1 MIEHGTSHSVEY
13 DKLPILSNDTSETVR
28 RARGERLTR
37 RHAMQKLMLGI
48 GTALSV
54 PVLAGAHPIHRHLAN
69 LATMEEADEK
79 AAAAEWKPEFLDP
92 THNQTLVAIAER
104 IVPGSTQTQVN
115 RIIDLLLS
123 VDTAA
128 NQKSFVASL
137 AALDQ
142 QADHQYRKSFAGLSS
157 QQQDQVLTA
166 CANGKESSSRTTSAD
181 PDEPEPEKIPVTLRD
196 HFENLKG
203 WIAGAYYSTE
213 IGMRALGWTED
224 FYFEELPVCTHA
236 GGHASDTTSEVDTS
250 TTTATPADEI

>member
-1 MIEHGTSHSVEY
+1 MG
-13 DKLPILSNDTSETVR
+13 
-28 RARGERLTR
+28 A
-37 RHAMQKLMLGI
+37 
-48 GTALSV
+48 ALSV
-54 PVLAGAHPIHRHLAN
+54 PALAAAHPVHRHLSN
-69 LATMEEADEK
+69 LATMEQADKK
-79 AAAAEWKPEFLDP
+79 AAAPEWKPEFLDP

-123 VDTAA
+123 VDTPA

-137 AALDQ
+137 TALDQ
-142 QADHQYRKSFAGLSS
+142 QADHQYRKSFSGLSH
-157 QQQDQVLTA
+157 QQQDQVLTT
-166 CANGKESSSRTTSAD
+166 CANGKESPSKTTSAD

-213 IGMRALGWTED
+213 IGMRELGWTED

-236 GGHASDTTSEVDTS
+236 GEHASDTTSEVDTS
-250 TTTATPADEI
+250 TTTATPADQS